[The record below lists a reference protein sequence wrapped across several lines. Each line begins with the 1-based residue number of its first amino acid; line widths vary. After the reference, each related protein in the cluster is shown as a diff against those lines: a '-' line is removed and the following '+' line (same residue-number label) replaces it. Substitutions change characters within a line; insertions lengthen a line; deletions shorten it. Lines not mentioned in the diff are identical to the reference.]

1 MYIALQREEREIET
15 DVTVME
21 QVFQYFLVDA
31 IWSQYIMALPNVYEV
46 SVYFYRQYLK
56 YIRLQNIFIYRI
68 SIFGN

>member
-31 IWSQYIMALPNVYEV
+31 IWSQYIMALSEPGEIPER
-46 SVYFYRQYLK
+46 FDPHPWK
-56 YIRLQNIFIYRI
+56 YALYILFFCITFL
-68 SIFGN
+68 S